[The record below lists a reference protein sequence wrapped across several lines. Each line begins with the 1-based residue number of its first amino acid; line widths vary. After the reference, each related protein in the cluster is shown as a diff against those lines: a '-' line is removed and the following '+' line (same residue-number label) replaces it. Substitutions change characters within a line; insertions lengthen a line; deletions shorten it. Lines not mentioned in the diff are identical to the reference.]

1 VASPTVA
8 FAVVP
13 LIHVPPVDQLLSGVL
28 APTHTVPSPEIA
40 GGAEVTVTTVVRV
53 QEVGSVYVI
62 TVVPIETGDTTPDDE
77 IVATAGVLPDHVP
90 PVGEEER
97 VVVPAGHSAR
107 IPLIA
112 AGILFTVTSAVALHP
127 VESV

>member
-1 VASPTVA
+1 MSVVFEPT
-8 FAVVP
+8 
-13 LIHVPPVDQLLSGVL
+13 Q
-28 APTHTVPSPEIA
+28 TVPSPVIA

-62 TVVPIETGDTTPDDE
+62 TVVPIETGDTTPDDD
-77 IVATAGVLPDHVP
+77 IVATAGVLPDQVP

-97 VVVPAGHSAR
+97 VVVPAGHKAR
-107 IPLIA
+107 SPITVV
-112 AGILFTVTSAVALHP
+112 GILFTVTSVVTRHP